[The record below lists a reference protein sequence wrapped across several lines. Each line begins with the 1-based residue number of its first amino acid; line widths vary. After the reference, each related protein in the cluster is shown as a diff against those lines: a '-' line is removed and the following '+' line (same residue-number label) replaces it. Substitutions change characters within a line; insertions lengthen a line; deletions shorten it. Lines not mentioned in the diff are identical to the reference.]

1 MSVTKQSMIEAYVN
15 DEIDVE
21 DLINKV
27 IGLQKLSKK
36 QAERIEELERGL
48 ESSKEHN
55 KRIKKEARH
64 NDYQKLQRRFY
75 KVSKQNKHY
84 REIINAVRGII
95 KDAIYSL
102 DNEKKVQGLEF
113 AVKIADEALEG
124 EDG

>member
-48 ESSKEHN
+48 ESSIDH
-55 KRIKKEARH
+55 
-64 NDYQKLQRRFY
+64 
-75 KVSKQNKHY
+75 
-84 REIINAVRGII
+84 
-95 KDAIYSL
+95 
-102 DNEKKVQGLEF
+102 
-113 AVKIADEALEG
+113 
-124 EDG
+124 